1 MTLRAR
7 NRLLFAVFIV
17 GFSFIIVTVA
27 VAVIATIKHTVAIP
41 QTVSRL
47 FSLPDSPFFFTPCFI
62 VSVCAVTVLMLYASS
77 MLGFVRFNFEKTQSP
92 EIIFFTLFLAGCML
106 EGIRLWIPAFNLW
119 RDFSNVYVGIGRF
132 LFFSRMIAS
141 LSLIF
146 IALLSINKNA
156 HQDADKNC
164 VLIAAAACLFAF
176 IVPVDTITIPSNYA
190 VRFGYEKLYMSLVW
204 VCYITSFVAMR
215 FQAQSLGSPEY
226 RKASTG
232 FIIMT
237 AGYSLL
243 IQTDALFL
251 LVAGTVLLATGSTVF
266 LRNLHKYYM
275 WK

>member
-1 MTLRAR
+1 
-7 NRLLFAVFIV
+7 
-17 GFSFIIVTVA
+17 
-27 VAVIATIKHTVAIP
+27 
-41 QTVSRL
+41 
-47 FSLPDSPFFFTPCFI
+47 
-62 VSVCAVTVLMLYASS
+62 
-77 MLGFVRFNFEKTQSP
+77 
-92 EIIFFTLFLAGCML
+92 
-106 EGIRLWIPAFNLW
+106 
-119 RDFSNVYVGIGRF
+119 
-132 LFFSRMIAS
+132 
-141 LSLIF
+141 
-146 IALLSINKNA
+146 
-156 HQDADKNC
+156 
-164 VLIAAAACLFAF
+164 
-176 IVPVDTITIPSNYA
+176 
-190 VRFGYEKLYMSLVW
+190 MSLVW